1 MKVISKAVRPKPTN
15 IPLLYYKSHSEDFE
29 QHLEVEV
36 LNHPMYGLR
45 ERIVINQRWAQ
56 RLKNAWEEVTAIEY
70 VESIYS
76 GFNSIDSIVLISLS
90 EIERI
95 LTETIKKI
103 DDPSSKSTFDTFLK
117 DVQTYISNGKDWLMV
132 NGQHRDDV
140 WHRMWNS
147 SFPLPRIFEGQVFG
161 EKVWNDLKPEEQIQ
175 ALLGLE
181 HPITFYEKMESLDD
195 IEKIIILH
203 NEGSDWNA
211 HERRSIKASYL
222 MSELRKLDDYKP
234 AKKLFSLLGTKGTQ
248 YDLKLKGV
256 SFLASQ
262 MYYQYLHKEK
272 FAKIENN
279 SSQELDKIVSWEST
293 TWTKNNVDEFVTFFK
308 KIIREL
314 SVYFVGLP
322 KNPSKVIRHKIA
334 TLRNYF
340 MFRNV
345 MRGKTNYQPKTYT
358 INNERNFI
366 AWYTKEESD
375 RLLLRNQLTPE
386 GQKIYDGVN
395 DGKEFDDSDVEKALW
410 NDYRL
415 ANAYR
420 YLLNGQSETGQ
431 RKVLDAIWETF
442 QTQFDNG
449 ELNHAVSLRG
459 KDVKQSVKDEVRRI
473 AISNLESDFTLDD
486 IFTLQDKD
494 KTDIGHDKVPQ
505 SKGGS
510 NQAGNLIVQD
520 MSENRSQQD
529 NH

>member
-279 SSQELDKIVSWEST
+279 SSQELDKIVSWEGI
-293 TWTKNNVDEFVTFFK
+293 FFWLQFAIK
-308 KIIREL
+308 RVAL
-314 SVYFVGLP
+314 S
-322 KNPSKVIRHKIA
+322 A
-334 TLRNYF
+334 
-340 MFRNV
+340 
-345 MRGKTNYQPKTYT
+345 
-358 INNERNFI
+358 
-366 AWYTKEESD
+366 ES
-375 RLLLRNQLTPE
+375 L
-386 GQKIYDGVN
+386 
-395 DGKEFDDSDVEKALW
+395 
-410 NDYRL
+410 
-415 ANAYR
+415 
-420 YLLNGQSETGQ
+420 
-431 RKVLDAIWETF
+431 
-442 QTQFDNG
+442 
-449 ELNHAVSLRG
+449 
-459 KDVKQSVKDEVRRI
+459 
-473 AISNLESDFTLDD
+473 
-486 IFTLQDKD
+486 
-494 KTDIGHDKVPQ
+494 
-505 SKGGS
+505 
-510 NQAGNLIVQD
+510 
-520 MSENRSQQD
+520 
-529 NH
+529 